1 MELYIGRV
9 YVLVQDVSMLW
20 DSCIYYLGM
29 AALHEGS
36 FGSIYLLKKKRKKK
50 KKKKNFKNLNV

>member
-36 FGSIYLLKKKRKKK
+36 FGSIYLYHL
-50 KKKKNFKNLNV
+50 FLD